1 MTATQLAP
9 AAPYTQGAARPVG
22 LYGRI
27 SKRKG
32 GDGKGA
38 YVKISDQHQDTWA
51 RMADHF
57 PGAAPVTYQDNLS
70 AWDPDVVRPD
80 WERFLEDVWAGR
92 FQAVGAWASDR
103 YTRQPRQLEEL
114 WAACQATGT
123 QLWTLH
129 SGHVSSALMLR
140 IEGAIAAEESDLK
153 SGRIRMRHASK
164 AAQGEFHGGKRRYGY
179 TPGMDELVPH
189 EAAVIRDLAA
199 RILAGSTLASLAREL
214 NERGEPTALST
225 PDNPVRWTGP
235 NLSVMLRRPHLAG
248 LRTHTPKGTDQAT
261 LVDAAW
267 PAVLDRSTWER
278 LQLVLGKP
286 DRKAN
291 QTGNARVYLLA
302 GLATCATCGAVLRGR
317 PEYDR
322 KGNGVRKTAYQCRTG
337 RHCYRPVEDV
347 DAVVERRV
355 VRRLSRMTAAGHLVL
370 DGQPDELD
378 ALAAE
383 RDGLQARLA
392 EYADAA
398 ATMSP
403 AAYAAATASLEK
415 ELARVQAELVR
426 VEASKAR
433 PLAVL
438 EGMTGPGAP
447 EAWAQADLGRR
458 RAVLALLGT
467 YALRGAA
474 TRRAPFTPDDVVV
487 TWKIGK
493 GLD

>member
-1 MTATQLAP
+1 MTATQLAT
-9 AAPYTQGAARPVG
+9 AAPYAATKPVG
-22 LYGRI
+22 LYGRV

-38 YVKISDQHQDTWA
+38 YVKIGDQHQDTWA
-51 RMADHF
+51 RMAPTF
-57 PGAAPVTYQDNLS
+57 PGSAPVTFQDNLS
-70 AWDPDVVRPD
+70 AWDPDVTRPGWD
-80 WERFLEDVWAGR
+80 AFLADVWAGR
-92 FQAVGAWASDR
+92 FAAVGAWASDR

-114 WAACQATGT
+114 WAACQASGT

-164 AAQGEFHGGKRRYGY
+164 AAAGEFHGGKRRYGY
-179 TPGMDELVPH
+179 TPDMSDLVPA

-199 RILAGSTLASLAREL
+199 RVLAGSTLASLAREL
-214 NERGEPTALST
+214 NDRGVPTALST
-225 PDNPVRWTGP
+225 PENPVAWTGP

-248 LRTHTPKGTDQAT
+248 LRTHTPKGSDQAT

-278 LQLVLGKP
+278 LQLVLGRP
-286 DRKAN
+286 DRKTTQPA
-291 QTGNARVYLLA
+291 TGNARVYLLA
-302 GLATCATCGAVLRGR
+302 GLATCAECGKPLRGR
-317 PEYDR
+317 PGTTKNKAR
-322 KGNGVRKTAYQCRTG
+322 RAYACASG
-337 RHCYRPVEDV
+337 RHCYRAVEDV
-347 DAVVERRV
+347 DATVEARV
-355 VRRLSRMTAAGHLVL
+355 VRRLSRMTAAGALVL
-370 DGQPDELD
+370 DGDQDQVGD
-378 ALAAE
+378 LAAE

-392 EYADAA
+392 EYAAAA

-403 AAYAAATASLEK
+403 AAYAAATTALET

-426 VEASKAR
+426 VEATKAR

-447 EAWAQADLGRR
+447 EAWKAADLGRK

-467 YALRGAA
+467 YALKGAV
-474 TRRAPFTPDDVVV
+474 TRRAPFSPDDVVV

-493 GLD
+493 ALD